1 MERTEIQKLLDG
13 QRKFFLTGKTL
24 PIAYRR
30 EALKKLLKAVD
41 DNETLLAEAL
51 YSDLGKSCQESYMC
65 EIGLVKSEIG
75 YMLRHLRSFAKEHR
89 VHTPLAQTLSRSFEA
104 TVFRRSMSP

>member
-1 MERTEIQKLLDG
+1 MEKTEIQKLLDG

-41 DNETLLAEAL
+41 ENETLLAEAL
-51 YSDLGKSCQESYMC
+51 YSDLGKSRQESY
-65 EIGLVKSEIG
+65 I
-75 YMLRHLRSFAKEHR
+75 
-89 VHTPLAQTLSRSFEA
+89 
-104 TVFRRSMSP
+104 